1 MLKRL
6 RSIGIVVTAALLLP
20 EVLAGR
26 ADPGGDVPTT
36 ETGQV
41 LDAETLA
48 LQAMRLQ
55 GDWRVTASVRNG
67 IRRETNEFDTRY
79 LFSRANLYVGS
90 PDEYYDPLY
99 QFRLDL
105 SQSPA
110 AIELTDPLDQLLRG
124 IYRIDGDTLTLC
136 WNAEPG
142 GVRPNDFSAGAGS
155 THRLV
160 FLKRTRREAT
170 NAKKM
175 D

>member
-1 MLKRL
+1 MSKRF
-6 RSIGIVVTAALLLP
+6 RSLWIGGTTGLLL
-20 EVLAGR
+20 LAAFGGT
-26 ADPGGDVPTT
+26 AHPGGDVPTT

-48 LQAMRLQ
+48 LQAKRLQ
-55 GDWRVTASVRNG
+55 GDWRVTASVRDG
-67 IRRETNEFDTRY
+67 KRREANEFVSRY

-110 AIELTDPLDQLLRG
+110 AINLTDPSDQLLRG

-136 WNAEPG
+136 WNADPG
-142 GVRPNDFSAGAGS
+142 GIRPVDFSAGAGS
-155 THRLV
+155 SHRLV
-160 FLKRTRREAT
+160 FLKRAPRKPVE
-170 NAKKM
+170 K
-175 D
+175 